1 MTPLRLPSRN
11 KWNARKVH
19 LDGFT
24 FDSQAEARRYEEL
37 RLLEMAGEIHDLKV
51 HPRFELLP
59 RDKVLGL
66 RAVHYT
72 ADFQYTE
79 GGRVIVEDVKGGS
92 ATITEAFKLRRQ
104 LFLRR
109 YRGVE
114 FRIVKMRR

>member
-1 MTPLRLPSRN
+1 MN
-11 KWNARKVH
+11 KYHARTVR
-19 LDGFT
+19 LDGYT
-24 FDSQAEARRYEEL
+24 FQSEAEARRYGEL
-37 RLLEMAGEIHDLKV
+37 RLLEQAGQIHDLRV

-59 RDKVLGL
+59 RDKGLGL

-92 ATITEAFKLRRQ
+92 ATITDEFKLRRQ
-104 LFLRR
+104 LFMRR

>member
-1 MTPLRLPSRN
+1 MAAN
-11 KWNARKVH
+11 KFNARTVR
-19 LDGFT
+19 LDGYT
-24 FDSQAEARRYEEL
+24 FQSRAEARRYGEL

-51 HPRFELLP
+51 HPRFVLL
-59 RDKVLGL
+59 DAAKELGL

-92 ATITEAFKLRRQ
+92 ATITGEFKLRRQ
-104 LFLRR
+104 LFMRR

-114 FRIVKMRR
+114 FRIVKMKR

>member
-1 MTPLRLPSRN
+1 MAAN
-11 KWNARKVH
+11 KFNARVTY
-19 LDGFT
+19 LDGYT
-24 FDSQAEARRYEEL
+24 FQSRAEARRYEEL

-59 RDKVLGL
+59 RDKALGL

-92 ATITEAFKLRRQ
+92 ATITGEFKLRRQ
-104 LFLRR
+104 LFMRR

-114 FRIVKMRR
+114 FRIVKMKR